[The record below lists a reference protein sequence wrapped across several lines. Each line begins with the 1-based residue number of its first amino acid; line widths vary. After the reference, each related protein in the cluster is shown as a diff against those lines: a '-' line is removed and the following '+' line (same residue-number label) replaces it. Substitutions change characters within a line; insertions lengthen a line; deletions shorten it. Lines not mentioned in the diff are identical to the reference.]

1 MHNISVEIPAA
12 LGVHPPSGADVVLI
26 DDLNNALA
34 GAGLPQLK
42 IEPITWTPPSGRP
55 VIYRSEVPDIL
66 RIAGI
71 NPDTS
76 DIVKTFCSGPLP
88 IDDNELDALLEM
100 RERDGHSESFRIA
113 LCGALD
119 AILIR
124 LYSAER
130 QLR

>member
-76 DIVKTFCSGPLP
+76 DMVKTFCSGPLP

-100 RERDGHSESFRIA
+100 RERDGS
-113 LCGALD
+113 
-119 AILIR
+119 
-124 LYSAER
+124 
-130 QLR
+130 

>member
-1 MHNISVEIPAA
+1 M
-12 LGVHPPSGADVVLI
+12 
-26 DDLNNALA
+26 
-34 GAGLPQLK
+34 
-42 IEPITWTPPSGRP
+42 
-55 VIYRSEVPDIL
+55 IYRSEIPDIL
-66 RIAGI
+66 RHAGI

-76 DIVKTFCSGPLP
+76 DMVKTFCSGPLP

-119 AILIR
+119 AILVR

>member
-1 MHNISVEIPAA
+1 MNNISLEIPPA
-12 LGVHPPSGADVVLI
+12 LGVQPPSGADVVLVS
-26 DDLNNALA
+26 DLNNALA
-34 GAGLPQLK
+34 SAGLPALK

-55 VIYRSEVPDIL
+55 VVYRSEIPDIL
-66 RIAGI
+66 RHAGI
-71 NPDTS
+71 NLDTS
-76 DIVKTFCSGPLP
+76 DVVKTFCTRTLP
-88 IDDNELDALLEM
+88 IDDSELEAILEM
-100 RERDGHSESFRIA
+100 RERDGHSESFRIV

>member
-1 MHNISVEIPAA
+1 MDTAIRPTGST
-12 LGVHPPSGADVVLI
+12 
-26 DDLNNALA
+26 
-34 GAGLPQLK
+34 GL
-42 IEPITWTPPSGRP
+42 RF
-55 VIYRSEVPDIL
+55 PDIL

-76 DIVKTFCSGPLP
+76 DMVKTFCSGPLP